1 MNNAFYTR
9 AYEAMRDECRRICLF
24 TDALDQNPAEKK
36 QKIAEYKCAKY
47 RYAAVSL
54 IESTIY
60 NNDRCRKRF
69 NLANFHHL
77 LQPFDEI
84 FRELPEKMAEYDALP
99 AEEQPDFS
107 LYHAIRMFTVREI
120 NKLESKLP
128 LANDWE
134 TIELQERLGGL
145 RFSLACLDEAWE
157 QRGKETE

>member
-1 MNNAFYTR
+1 M
-9 AYEAMRDECRRICLF
+9 
-24 TDALDQNPAEKK
+24 
-36 QKIAEYKCAKY
+36 
-47 RYAAVSL
+47 SL

-84 FRELPEKMAEYDALP
+84 FRELPEKVAEYDTLP

-107 LYHAIRMFTVREI
+107 LYHAIRVFTVREI
-120 NKLESKLP
+120 NKLEGKLP

-134 TIELQERLGGL
+134 SIELQERLGGL
-145 RFSLACLDEAWE
+145 RFALACMDESWE
-157 QRGKETE
+157 ERGEGDE